1 MMEGVMREG
10 EVQVEGVRFDWWCLG
25 TYGGTG

>member
-1 MMEGVMREG
+1 MTEGVMREG

-25 TYGGTG
+25 TYGLV